1 MYDPSNAEKWW
12 PAPLVNN
19 NLPPICWGRFP
30 YEGPPY
36 LKSPWDFKERPCL
49 VLAID
54 EAVDLPTGRFQLIV
68 AYGTSNASG
77 HFDGEFFV
85 TPDKD
90 KTGFARSGLTQ
101 PTRFN
106 LNQLVPLYYNSDWFD
121 IPSFKRALKSPQI
134 GYLDTT
140 FLPDLKT
147 AMKEADVQRQIKNF
161 VGLAPR

>member
-1 MYDPSNAEKWW
+1 
-12 PAPLVNN
+12 
-19 NLPPICWGRFP
+19 
-30 YEGPPY
+30 
-36 LKSPWDFKERPCL
+36 